1 MNELALDL
9 RHLSKRFPPNVVALT
24 DASLT
29 VRPGEVHCLLGANG
43 AGKSTLLKIVAGAH
57 RPDNGEI
64 RVAGRSVALKN
75 PQHAREAG
83 IAMIYQE
90 LDLVGQMTVEENLML
105 GYTPHRFGIVS
116 RTRRTAKVRD
126 ALARVGAGFSATARV
141 ETLSVANQQL
151 AAIARALTC
160 DARVVVMDEPSA
172 ALNETELKR
181 VFQVIR
187 EITAS
192 GVAVL
197 YVSHRLNEIREI
209 GHRVTVLRA
218 GRTLETLELDQVDDR
233 ALVAAVVGEHRELL
247 ERAPRKPP
255 RQSLAL
261 QVVRLQG
268 AQGLDVRDLDVR
280 QGEIVGLAGL
290 NGAGRTSLLK
300 GLFGAAKVEA
310 QVRLFGEPY
319 AVQTPR
325 QAIRQGVGLVPES
338 RKAQGLLLDAAI
350 YRNAVLVH
358 TRRLTWFSHGQARRR
373 SEPVLKRLHTQFDNL
388 DQPVRQLSGGNQQKV
403 VMAKWVID
411 GTRLLLLDEPSRG
424 LDVGAKADLY
434 ALARSLA
441 EEGAAVLVASSE
453 LDELYV
459 NCDRIW
465 VMHEGRNVACFDP
478 LHVTRDQIEQTILMG
493 TRPES

>member
-1 MNELALDL
+1 MTELALEL

-24 DASLT
+24 DASLCLA
-29 VRPGEVHCLLGANG
+29 PGEVHCLLGANG

-57 RPDNGEI
+57 RPDGGELC
-64 RVAGRSVALKN
+64 VGGHVRSFKR
-75 PQHAREAG
+75 PQQAREAG

-105 GYTPHRFGIVS
+105 GYTPHRFGLVS
-116 RTRRTAKVRD
+116 RARRTAKVKQ
-126 ALARVGAGFSATARV
+126 ALARVGATFSPSARV
-141 ETLSVANQQL
+141 ETLSIANQQL

-160 DARVVVMDEPSA
+160 EARVLVMDEPSA
-172 ALNETELKR
+172 ALNETELKQ

-187 EITAS
+187 EVTAS

-209 GHRVTVLRA
+209 GDRVTVLRG
-218 GRTLETLELDQVDDR
+218 GRTLDTLALSQVDDT

-247 ERAPRKPP
+247 ERAARTPP
-255 RQSLAL
+255 RPALAL
-261 QVVRLQG
+261 QVTRLQG
-268 AQGLDVRDLDVR
+268 AQGLDVQGLEVR
-280 QGEIVGLAGL
+280 EGEIVGLAGL
-290 NGAGRTSLLK
+290 NGAGRSSLLM
-300 GLFGAAKVEA
+300 GLFGASKVEA
-310 QVRLFGEPY
+310 QIQLFGQPY
-319 AVQTPR
+319 SVHSPR
-325 QAIRQGVGLVPES
+325 QAISRGVGLVPES
-338 RKAQGLLLDAAI
+338 RKTQGLLLDASI
-350 YRNAVLVH
+350 YQNATLVH
-358 TRRLTWFSHGQARRR
+358 TRHLTWFSHTQARQR
-373 SEPVLKRLHTQFDNL
+373 SEPVLKRLNTRFGQL
-388 DQPVRQLSGGNQQKV
+388 EQPVRQLSGGNQQKV

-411 GTRLLLLDEPSRG
+411 GARLLLLDEPSRG

-453 LDELYV
+453 LEELYV

-478 LHVTRDQIEQTILMG
+478 AEASRDQIEHAILMG
-493 TRPES
+493 TRA